1 MQVVDCGHEG
11 VKAIEGKDEVSYK
24 SVDEWLDEME
34 GFATRAERY
43 WEDVAMGNHK
53 TWLNEA
59 WKQGRSAALEEAAK
73 VADIEASHRI
83 AAAIRE
89 LKDK

>member
-1 MQVVDCGHEG
+1 M
-11 VKAIEGKDEVSYK
+11 SYK

-59 WKQGRSAALEEAAK
+59 WKQGRSAALEEAAN
-73 VADIEASHRI
+73 VAETIGDATDSSFQFAQKHI
-83 AAAIRE
+83 AAAIRK
-89 LKDK
+89 LKT

>member
-1 MQVVDCGHEG
+1 
-11 VKAIEGKDEVSYK
+11 VSYK

-73 VADIEASHRI
+73 VAEARVEDAEYGTWQAQEGLII
-83 AAAIRE
+83 AAAIRK
-89 LKDK
+89 LKT